1 MVKDNNFS
9 LENCTGHPASFG
21 ENDVNFTER
30 LISDIENN
38 KRIIVRKCQ
47 AETSASDHF
56 KYFPLP
62 TKGCPFMRRNLK
74 VVGIKYSTAN
84 KKGKKIAKRR

>member
-56 KYFPLP
+56 KYFSK
-62 TKGCPFMRRNLK
+62 TKYN
-74 VVGIKYSTAN
+74 SHN
-84 KKGKKIAKRR
+84 DDNAKHRL